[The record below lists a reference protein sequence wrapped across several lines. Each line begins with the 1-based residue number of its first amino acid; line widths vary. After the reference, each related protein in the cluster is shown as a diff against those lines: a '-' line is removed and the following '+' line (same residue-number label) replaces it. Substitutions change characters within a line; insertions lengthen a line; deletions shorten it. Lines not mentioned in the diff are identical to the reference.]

1 MRPIHRRTSPLLGL
15 VVAGIALL
23 PLVVLG
29 GITGQ
34 AGSLPNAQATPAATG
49 ATAREVAQALPET
62 VEHPELALTNV
73 IIEPGAGLASHHHLG
88 TQIAH
93 LVSGELAYT
102 VESGT
107 VMFRRGEAEPAAIPV
122 GSTVTVVAGDSV
134 IESPDGWHYVENLGD
149 EPVVIWVASLFPEG
163 APRAV
168 FGTPTP

>member
-1 MRPIHRRTSPLLGL
+1 MRPIHRRALTLLGL
-15 VVAGIALL
+15 LAGIALL
-23 PLVVLG
+23 SLVVHG
-29 GITGQ
+29 GVTGQ
-34 AGSLPNAQATPAATG
+34 AGSLPNHQATPAATG
-49 ATAREVAQALPET
+49 ATARVVAHALPET
-62 VEHPELALTNV
+62 VEHPELALATV

-107 VMFRRGEAEPAAIPV
+107 VMLRRGEAEPEPIPV

-134 IESPDGWHYVENLGD
+134 IESPDGWHYVENVGD
-149 EPVVIWVASLFPEG
+149 EPVEIWVASLFPEG

-168 FGTPTP
+168 YGTPTP

>member
-1 MRPIHRRTSPLLGL
+1 MRPVHRRTPQLLGL
-15 VVAGIALL
+15 LAGIALL
-23 PLVVLG
+23 SLVVLG
-29 GITGQ
+29 GVTGQ
-34 AGSLPNAQATPAATG
+34 AGNLPNPQATPAVTG
-49 ATAREVAQALPET
+49 ATARVIAQAAPET
-62 VEHPELALTNV
+62 VEQPELALTNV

-102 VESGT
+102 VESGM
-107 VMFRRGEAEPAAIPV
+107 VMLRRGETEPKAIPV

-134 IESPDGWHYVENLGD
+134 IESPDGFHYVENLGD

-168 FGTPTP
+168 YGTPTP